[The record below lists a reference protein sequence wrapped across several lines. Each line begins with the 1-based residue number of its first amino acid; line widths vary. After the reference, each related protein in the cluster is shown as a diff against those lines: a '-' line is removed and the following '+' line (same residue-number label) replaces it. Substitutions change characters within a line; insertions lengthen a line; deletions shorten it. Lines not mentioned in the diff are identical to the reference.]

1 MPELNQSLFLKACRR
16 EAVPRP
22 PVWMM
27 RQAGRYLPEY
37 RAVRQK
43 VDFIS
48 LCRTPDLAAEVTL
61 QPIDI
66 LGVDA
71 AVIFSDILVVPEAM
85 GIPVTF
91 EERGGPKLAR
101 RIATAGD
108 VESLVPPDPASD
120 LSYVGEAIRRVR
132 RSLEPRGIPVLGF
145 AGAPFTL
152 AAYMIEGETSRDF
165 TKTRRALHADPVLFR
180 RLLGKIADAVGHFL
194 RFQIESGASAV
205 QIFDT
210 WAGLLGQET
219 FRTFALPAIARAID
233 AVKGLGAP
241 VILYV
246 NGSAQHIESMA
257 HSGADVIS
265 VDWRLSLD
273 EVRRR
278 SGDRVGIQGNLDPAA
293 LYAPPDR
300 VRESTAAMLARHPG
314 PGLVANLGHGL
325 FPDTPVEGARAFVD
339 TIREWSA

>member
-1 MPELNQSLFLKACRR
+1 MSDLSQSLFLKACRR
-16 EAVPRP
+16 EPVPRP

-43 VDFIS
+43 VDFLS
-48 LCRTPDLAAEVTL
+48 LCRTPELAAEVTL
-61 QPIDI
+61 QPVDI

-71 AVIFSDILVVPEAM
+71 AVIFSDILVLPEAM

-120 LSYVGEAIRRVR
+120 LRFVGDAIRLTR
-132 RSLEPRGIPVLGF
+132 RTLGPRGIPVLGF

-165 TKTRRALHADPVLFR
+165 TKTRRAMHADPPLFR
-180 RLLGKIADAVGHFL
+180 RLLGKIADAMGQFL
-194 RFQIESGASAV
+194 RFQIEAGASAV

-210 WAGLLGQET
+210 WAGLLGQDA
-219 FRTFALPAIARAID
+219 FRSFALPAISRAID

-257 HSGADVIS
+257 QSGADAIS
-265 VDWRLSLD
+265 VDWRVPLD
-273 EVRRR
+273 QVRRR
-278 SGDRVGIQGNLDPAA
+278 AGDKVGIQGNLDPAA
-293 LYAPPDR
+293 LYSPPAQ
-300 VRESTAAMLARHPG
+300 VREATAAMLARHPG

-339 TIREWSA
+339 TIREWSP